1 MNYEARA
8 GCKNGTVCMRVKEK
22 FRTENFKRNGVYPLE
37 KKVVSIFI
45 HVGIITTRDRFL
57 RTYFFYKQASKIYY
71 LLSPLQFSA
80 HFYEPK

>member
-45 HVGIITTRDRFL
+45 HVGIITTRDF
-57 RTYFFYKQASKIYY
+57 
-71 LLSPLQFSA
+71 
-80 HFYEPK
+80 